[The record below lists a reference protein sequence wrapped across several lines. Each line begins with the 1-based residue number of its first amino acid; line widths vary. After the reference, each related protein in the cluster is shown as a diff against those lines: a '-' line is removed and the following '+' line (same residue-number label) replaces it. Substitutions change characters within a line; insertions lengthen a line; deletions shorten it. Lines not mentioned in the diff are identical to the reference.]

1 MFANLKIFL
10 GKENYYIIFF
20 ILFLST
26 LSALIELFVINS
38 LALFVTLLVDT
49 ELFLKSLPINEL
61 KIYLS
66 TFSKKDIIYNT
77 SFFILL
83 AVLTK
88 AIFITFINYY
98 EISFFSKVKLINSK
112 KLFSYY
118 ITRNYNFYL
127 NKYLP
132 ELLNNSFHEMERAH
146 TYLVQVFACIR
157 EILLAILIFY
167 ILFIKSFIITLFC
180 FMIFSILGLI
190 YFFSIKNFLTKK
202 SKETSYFHNKVLNI
216 LTSALEDIKFI
227 KVINCEKKYI
237 DSHGVFQSKVIDAE
251 KFSTFFTRLPRTILE
266 FIGILVFIIFIFYFL
281 KTNNDT
287 SLIISELA
295 IFGFAILRLIPIF
308 SIIVSNFTNIKYFH
322 KSFVKI
328 TEEITK
334 NKNNNMQ
341 NIYEKNNIPS
351 DTENLRNIK
360 NINLKDINFKYES
373 STELVLKDVSVNFE
387 YKKITGIKGSSGSGK
402 STLIAILL
410 GLLNPLDGKR
420 IFEFDNNFS
429 AEEAPKNTFGY
440 VPQNIFLIDDS
451 IRRNIALGIDDDKI
465 NDEKI
470 IECLKHANIYEKFI
484 NSKDK
489 LDTNLGY
496 RGLKLSG
503 GQIQRIGIARALY
516 LDPKFIILDE
526 ATNALDEETEK
537 SILNEI
543 LQMKSIKSF
552 IIISHRESTMSICDK
567 VYTIDKGKI
576 T

>member
-1 MFANLKIFL
+1 
-10 GKENYYIIFF
+10 
-20 ILFLST
+20 
-26 LSALIELFVINS
+26 
-38 LALFVTLLVDT
+38 
-49 ELFLKSLPINEL
+49 
-61 KIYLS
+61 
-66 TFSKKDIIYNT
+66 
-77 SFFILL
+77 
-83 AVLTK
+83 
-88 AIFITFINYY
+88 
-98 EISFFSKVKLINSK
+98 
-112 KLFSYY
+112 
-118 ITRNYNFYL
+118 
-127 NKYLP
+127 
-132 ELLNNSFHEMERAH
+132 
-146 TYLVQVFACIR
+146 
-157 EILLAILIFY
+157 
-167 ILFIKSFIITLFC
+167 
-180 FMIFSILGLI
+180 MIFSILGLV
-190 YFFSIKNFLTKK
+190 YYFSIKNFLAKK
-202 SKETSYFHNKVLNI
+202 SKETSYFHNKLFNI
-216 LTSALEDIKFI
+216 LTNALEDIKFI

-251 KFSTFFTRLPRTILE
+251 KFSTFFTRLPRAILE
-266 FIGILVFIIFIFYFL
+266 LFGILVFIISIFYFL

-287 SLIISELA
+287 SLIISELS

-341 NIYEKNNIPS
+341 NIYEKNNTPS

-429 AEEAPKNTFGY
+429 AEDAPKNTFGY

-489 LDTNLGY
+489 LNTNLGY

-516 LDPKFIILDE
+516 LNPKFIILDE
-526 ATNALDEETEK
+526 ATNALDEITEQK
-537 SILNEI
+537 VITKILKKFDDKI
-543 LQMKSIKSF
+543 LIC
-552 IIISHRESTMSICDK
+552 ISHNKHLLNKIHNKYKIENAQLVSI
-567 VYTIDKGKI
+567 
-576 T
+576 

>member
-1 MFANLKIFL
+1 MFENLKIFL

-202 SKETSYFHNKVLNI
+202 SKETSYFHNKLFNI
-216 LTSALEDIKFI
+216 LSNALEDIKFI

-237 DSHGVFQSKVIDAE
+237 DDHGVFQSKVIDAE
-251 KFSTFFTRLPRTILE
+251 KFSTFFTRLPRAMLE
-266 FIGILVFIIFIFYFL
+266 FFGILVFIISIFYFL

-287 SLIISELA
+287 SLIISELS

-360 NINLKDINFKYES
+360 NINLKDINFKYEN

-429 AEEAPKNTFGY
+429 AEDAPKNTFGY

>member
-1 MFANLKIFL
+1 M
-10 GKENYYIIFF
+10 EFF
-20 ILFLST
+20 
-26 LSALIELFVINS
+26 
-38 LALFVTLLVDT
+38 
-49 ELFLKSLPINEL
+49 
-61 KIYLS
+61 
-66 TFSKKDIIYNT
+66 
-77 SFFILL
+77 
-83 AVLTK
+83 
-88 AIFITFINYY
+88 
-98 EISFFSKVKLINSK
+98 
-112 KLFSYY
+112 
-118 ITRNYNFYL
+118 
-127 NKYLP
+127 
-132 ELLNNSFHEMERAH
+132 
-146 TYLVQVFACIR
+146 
-157 EILLAILIFY
+157 
-167 ILFIKSFIITLFC
+167 
-180 FMIFSILGLI
+180 
-190 YFFSIKNFLTKK
+190 
-202 SKETSYFHNKVLNI
+202 
-216 LTSALEDIKFI
+216 
-227 KVINCEKKYI
+227 
-237 DSHGVFQSKVIDAE
+237 
-251 KFSTFFTRLPRTILE
+251 
-266 FIGILVFIIFIFYFL
+266 GILVFIISIFYFL

-287 SLIISELA
+287 TLIISELS

-308 SIIVSNFTNIKYFH
+308 SIIISNFTNIKYFH

-351 DTENLRNIK
+351 DIENLRNIK

-429 AEEAPKNTFGY
+429 AEDAPKNTFGY

-451 IRRNIALGIDDDKI
+451 IRRNIALGIDDDTI

-526 ATNALDEETEK
+526 ATNSLDEETAK
-537 SILNEI
+537 LILNEV
-543 LQMKSIKSF
+543 LQLKNIKSF

-567 VYTIDKGKI
+567 VYTINKGKI
-576 T
+576 V

>member
-1 MFANLKIFL
+1 MFTNLKIFL
-10 GKENYYIIFF
+10 GKENYYIVFF
-20 ILFLST
+20 IFFLST
-26 LSALIELFVINS
+26 LSAFIELFVINS

-49 ELFLKSLPINEL
+49 ELFLKSLPIKEL

-66 TFSKKDIIYNT
+66 ALSKKDIIYNA
-77 SFFILL
+77 SYFILIVVFIKTIL
-83 AVLTK
+83 
-88 AIFITFINYY
+88 ITFVNYF
-98 EISFFSKVKLINSK
+98 EISFFSKVKLVNSK
-112 KLFSYY
+112 KLFSFY
-118 ITRNYNFYL
+118 ITRNYNYYL

-132 ELLNNSFHEMERAH
+132 EMLSNSFHEMERAH

-167 ILFIKSFIITLFC
+167 ILFIKSFIITSIS
-180 FMIFSILGLI
+180 FMIFFILGLI

-202 SKETSYFHNKVLNI
+202 SKETSYFHNKLFNI
-216 LTSALEDIKFI
+216 LSNALEDIKFI

-237 DSHGVFQSKVIDAE
+237 DDHGVFQSKVIDAE
-251 KFSTFFTRLPRTILE
+251 KFSTFFTRLPRAMLE
-266 FIGILVFIIFIFYFL
+266 FFGILVFIISIFYFL

-287 SLIISELA
+287 SLIISELS

-360 NINLKDINFKYES
+360 NINLKDINFKYEN

-429 AEEAPKNTFGY
+429 AEDAPKNTFGY

-489 LDTNLGY
+489 LNTNLGY

-537 SILNEI
+537 LILNEV
-543 LQMKSIKSF
+543 LQLKSIKSF

-567 VYTIDKGKI
+567 VYTINKGKI
-576 T
+576 I